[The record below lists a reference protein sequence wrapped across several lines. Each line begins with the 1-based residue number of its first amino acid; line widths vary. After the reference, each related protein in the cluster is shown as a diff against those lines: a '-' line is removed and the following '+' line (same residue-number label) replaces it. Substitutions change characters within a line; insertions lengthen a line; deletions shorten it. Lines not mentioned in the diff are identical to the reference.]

1 MQIENTPINPM
12 QELARA
18 IALTGSVQKLSQLT
32 GINRASLRN
41 IYTKKY
47 STNMSTILRL
57 KDFVEQNEN
66 RPGRP
71 FKKDTNSTE
80 KPLFT

>member
-1 MQIENTPINPM
+1 MQIVNTPINPL

-18 IALTGSVQKLSQLT
+18 IALTGSVYNLSRLT

-41 IYTKKY
+41 IYTQKY
-47 STNMSTILRL
+47 ATNMSTVLRL

-71 FKKDTNSTE
+71 FKKDTNSKE

>member
-1 MQIENTPINPM
+1 MQIVNTPINPL

-18 IALTGSVQKLSQLT
+18 IALTGSVYNLSRLT

-41 IYTKKY
+41 IYTQKY
-47 STNMSTILRL
+47 ATNMSTILRL
-57 KDFVEQNEN
+57 EDFVEQNEN

-71 FKKDTNSTE
+71 FKKDTNSKE